1 MMMTNDEYDDFYKKV
16 FDLQT
21 NTTRTCIA
29 ACDTTYYT
37 QVQKWCRNGW
47 SWLHLTQPSRLRK
60 ETFYTSTMLSY
71 RKNIG
76 DSFDCKV
83 PQHGN
88 VSQGLISLNYS
99 SSRNFS
105 NETSFK
111 YIPLQS
117 RSRSVTM
124 DHLLMNISQ
133 TWESC
138 IVGKKLVDT
147 CNDVRRGPLEV
158 KDYLW
163 CRSPY
168 GSCLCCLCR
177 CSLCCLCCHCLC
189 YLCCRCL
196 CCLCCHSLPDIT
208 L

>member
-1 MMMTNDEYDDFYKKV
+1 M
-16 FDLQT
+16 
-21 NTTRTCIA
+21 
-29 ACDTTYYT
+29 
-37 QVQKWCRNGW
+37 
-47 SWLHLTQPSRLRK
+47 
-60 ETFYTSTMLSY
+60 
-71 RKNIG
+71 
-76 DSFDCKV
+76 
-83 PQHGN
+83 
-88 VSQGLISLNYS
+88 
-99 SSRNFS
+99 FS

-168 GSCLCCLCR
+168 G
-177 CSLCCLCCHCLC
+177 CSTVQLFNCSTVVFVAFADVLFVAFVVIVFVTFVAVVFVA
-189 YLCCRCL
+189 
-196 CCLCCHSLPDIT
+196 SVVIVFQI
-208 L
+208 